1 MTTVK
6 EYIKTLLKLAIN
18 NNPKVLEVIRNSK
31 AVVQNFDPNQPRV
44 PKGNP
49 NGGQFA
55 GSNKSHYASYN
66 DFVNEF
72 SDYIEDVPEDY
83 EISDVEEAL
92 KDLGV
97 SENQPKIIKTPIEEV
112 ELRAD
117 RVEHIINGGGDGH
130 LPDKT
135 RYKCVNKMLATL
147 ERPNIIVG
155 YDNGNKGYYKV
166 FKGGN
171 KNKNQ
176 VVSIHKDKN
185 GDFVYTAMPSDK
197 GSNYFI
203 KQINKGN
210 ILYKKAAGTQK
221 NAAVNNI
228 ITDIQEDFNP
238 MFKNNETHNNKEQ
251 DMALLD
257 ELKKLITKVE
267 NDKGEDMDKEKA
279 KNEKVDKRKLI
290 DEVAGMMKSA
300 GADDELI
307 RTAIGKMEKI
317 AYDKSEAGTADN
329 ACEEVKN
336 KITKS
341 LTLNQEQLKKY
352 SNII

>member
-18 NNPKVLEVIRNSK
+18 NNPEVLKVIRNSK

-117 RVEHIINGGGDGH
+117 RVEHIINGRRWTF
-130 LPDKT
+130 T
-135 RYKCVNKMLATL
+135 RQNTL
-147 ERPNIIVG
+147 QMR
-155 YDNGNKGYYKV
+155 
-166 FKGGN
+166 
-171 KNKNQ
+171 
-176 VVSIHKDKN
+176 
-185 GDFVYTAMPSDK
+185 
-197 GSNYFI
+197 
-203 KQINKGN
+203 
-210 ILYKKAAGTQK
+210 
-221 NAAVNNI
+221 
-228 ITDIQEDFNP
+228 
-238 MFKNNETHNNKEQ
+238 
-251 DMALLD
+251 
-257 ELKKLITKVE
+257 
-267 NDKGEDMDKEKA
+267 
-279 KNEKVDKRKLI
+279 
-290 DEVAGMMKSA
+290 
-300 GADDELI
+300 
-307 RTAIGKMEKI
+307 
-317 AYDKSEAGTADN
+317 
-329 ACEEVKN
+329 
-336 KITKS
+336 
-341 LTLNQEQLKKY
+341 
-352 SNII
+352 